1 MKIGFVFPG
10 QGSQTVGMG
19 KDIYENYIEAKNMY
33 KYVQDITKKDI
44 AKISFEGPEEEL
56 NKTQN
61 TQICILT
68 MSLAILE
75 VLKKHNIDAQISSGL
90 SLGEYT
96 ALIYSNILNLEEGIK
111 IVQKRGELMQNL
123 VPKGNWSMAAIIG
136 SDPNTV
142 QEVCKNVKS
151 GFVVPANYNCT
162 GQIVISGEK
171 EAVEEAMENL
181 KTAGAKKTVI
191 LKTSGPFHTVKL
203 SKAAEEL
210 GKELENIH
218 IQKTQKTVIK
228 NIDGMPYK
236 ETDNI
241 KEILQKHIISPV
253 QFEKTINQMLQMGVD
268 TFVEIGPGKTLS
280 GFIKRTN
287 KEVKILNIND
297 ANTLEEAIKFLQK

>member
-111 IVQKRGELMQNL
+111 IVQKRGELMQNP
-123 VPKGNWSMAAIIG
+123 VPKGNCSIAAIIG

-181 KTAGAKKTVI
+181 KTAGAKKAVI

>member
-123 VPKGNWSMAAIIG
+123 VPKGNWSMVAIIG

-142 QEVCKNVKS
+142 QEVCKNVKN

-181 KTAGAKKTVI
+181 KTAGAKKAVI

-297 ANTLEEAIKFLQK
+297 TNTLEEAIKFLQK

>member
-171 EAVEEAMENL
+171 EVVEEAMENL
-181 KTAGAKKTVI
+181 KTAGAKKAVI

>member
-33 KYVQDITKKDI
+33 KYVQYITKKDI

-181 KTAGAKKTVI
+181 KTVGAKKTVI

>member
-75 VLKKHNIDAQISSGL
+75 VLKKHNINAQSSSGL
-90 SLGEYT
+90 SLGKYT
-96 ALIYSNILNLEEGIK
+96 ELIYSNILNLEEGIK

-181 KTAGAKKTVI
+181 KTAGAKKAVI